1 MSYAYRPS
9 PHDHVSSHATSDIE
23 HVSVIDA
30 ATPVGEKR
38 RHEMSALSLDDIEAA
53 QALEGLRADFGRTPI
68 RRHDNGSD
76 TNIDPALRSSPSSSL
91 SEKHQEA
98 EPLLSL
104 VTSQHPLLSS
114 AINGSLS
121 AYTSSK
127 SYSPRFKYGAEL
139 VERHIGSPVATTVTT
154 ASRITGVDSAA
165 RWYYQRSE
173 PKTEG
178 SGSERRRVTDDNSAE
193 QRDLEQG
200 YHDGFAPHPSVRR
213 DSGMSM
219 GDAPSDQL
227 PSYDAEERSPTYQR
241 QDPLFHRR
249 QGPHRRQDHCSQQA
263 PTWRS
268 QLATTTSGL
277 GVAMNDESLKS
288 LKYCLS
294 WLRWAN
300 NHLGRTMTSLKDVIQ
315 EYHDSHQG
323 ASGPPKTD
331 ADGDV
336 QSMSEPKDQGTATQR
351 MHSLKADITHI
362 LKDALAVV
370 STYAGG
376 ALPENARELVRNHL
390 LSLPFRW
397 FFASPRRGGQ
407 RTSAQNTSGQSSS
420 ARGTSNQGPLPESG
434 LVQNT
439 STDSER
445 CSPENELRSARRV
458 LILAAE
464 GLEMLTQISG
474 IVDGTIDSAE
484 NWLERWRRIGS
495 TEGRQR
501 EQEQQK
507 DEKGHTEQTVLD
519 EKDPSVDSDENIKVE
534 EKEDVEMR

>member
-1 MSYAYRPS
+1 ML
-9 PHDHVSSHATSDIE
+9 TI
-23 HVSVIDA
+23 
-30 ATPVGEKR
+30 
-38 RHEMSALSLDDIEAA
+38 ALFV
-53 QALEGLRADFGRTPI
+53 DFGRAPFHQ
-68 RRHDNGSD
+68 HDNCSD
-76 TNIDPALRSSPSSSL
+76 TNIDPALRPSPSSPSSQRR
-91 SEKHQEA
+91 QEI

-139 VERHIGSPVATTVTT
+139 VEKHIGSPVATTVTT

-178 SGSERRRVTDDNSAE
+178 TGSERRRETDDNNAE

-200 YHDGFAPHPSVRR
+200 YYDGFSPHPSVRR
-213 DSGMSM
+213 DSAMSM
-219 GDAPSDQL
+219 GDAPSDPL

-241 QDPLFHRR
+241 QDPLFYRG
-249 QGPHRRQDHCSQQA
+249 QGPSSHRGHGRRSQHP

-300 NHLGRTMTSLKDVIQ
+300 NHLGRMMTSLKDVIQ

-351 MHSLKADITHI
+351 MRSLKADITHI

-397 FFASPRRGGQ
+397 FFASPRREGR
-407 RTSAQNTSGQSSS
+407 RTSAQNTSGRSGST
-420 ARGTSNQGPLPESG
+420 RGTSNQGPLPESG
-434 LVQNT
+434 VIQST
-439 STDSER
+439 PTDSER
-445 CSPENELRSARRV
+445 CSPENELRSAQRV

-484 NWLERWRRIGS
+484 NWLERWRRVRS
-495 TEGRQR
+495 TERRQR
-501 EQEQQK
+501 EQQEQQK
-507 DEKGHTEQTVLD
+507 EEKGHTEQTVLD
-519 EKDPSVDSDENIKVE
+519 EKEDTVDPDENTKMDA
-534 EKEDVEMR
+534 KEDVEMR